1 MIERTGMRCLLVFPE
16 FTAGAFWNYRA
27 TCELMG
33 AKYPASPLGLITV
46 AALLPESWECRLVDC
61 NVEELTEADIEWA
74 DVAFTGGMIVQQ
86 HSSLA
91 LIERLKARGKTVVV
105 GGPDATS
112 SPQLYDSADFL
123 VLGEAEITLP
133 RWLADREAG
142 CAEHVYECGG
152 ERADMSRSP
161 IPRFDLL
168 NFDRY
173 LHVSIQYGRGCP
185 FHCEFCDIVELFGR
199 VPRLKSNEQILKE
212 VDLVYESGHR
222 GHVDFVDDNFIG
234 NKREVKKLLPMLRD
248 WLEEHRWPFEFSTEA
263 SINVS
268 DDEELLQMMQDV
280 GFFALF
286 VGVESPDMETLVAT
300 QKRQNTRRSLAE
312 SIRRINSYGMVVN
325 SGYIIGF
332 DSERGNVSQGMLDLI
347 ETSAVPVNMVGLL
360 AALPGTQLT
369 RRLASEGRLHKDF
382 AVPSADAADQCT
394 GGLNFVTKRPR
405 VEILED
411 YRRVIAEAYAPRAY
425 FNRVFQMGAALNCRE
440 KRLRLPWRERLREL
454 RGFGRL
460 IWRMG
465 VKKDYR
471 IEFWRTLTKLARH
484 NPRALRHG
492 VSWMALYLHFGE
504 FMKVVLTRL
513 DKDIELARASH
524 RTHHEARA
532 ATRKPVAAHGAPPI
546 GILGYPDPR
555 APALRSR
562 LGPIDSAGA

>member
-1 MIERTGMRCLLVFPE
+1 MHCLLIFPE

-46 AALLPESWECRLVDC
+46 AALLPKSWECRLVDC
-61 NVEELTEADIEWA
+61 NVQELSDADIDWA
-74 DVAFTGGMIVQQ
+74 DIVFTGGMIVQQ

-91 LIERLKARGKTVVV
+91 LIERLKASGKTVVA

-112 SPQLYDSADFL
+112 SPHLYDLADFL
-123 VLGEAEITLP
+123 VLGEAEVTLP
-133 RWLADREAG
+133 RWLADLEAG
-142 CAEHVYECGG
+142 CAAHIYECGE

-161 IPRFDLL
+161 VPRFDLL
-168 NFDRY
+168 QFDKY
-173 LHVSIQYGRGCP
+173 LHISIQYGRGCP
-185 FHCEFCDIVELFGR
+185 FHCEFCDIVKLFGQ
-199 VPRLKSNEQILKE
+199 VPRLKSNEQILRE
-212 VDLVYESGHR
+212 IDLLYASGHR

-234 NKREVKKLLPMLRD
+234 NKREVKKLLPVLRD
-248 WLEEHRWPFEFSTEA
+248 WLEAHDWPFEFSTEA
-263 SINVS
+263 SINVA
-268 DDEELLQMMQDV
+268 DDEQLLQLMQDV
-280 GFFALF
+280 GFFVLF
-286 VGVESPDMETLVAT
+286 VGVESPSMETLVAT
-300 QKRQNTRRSLAE
+300 QKRQNTRRSIAE
-312 SIRRINSYGMVVN
+312 SIRKIHSYGMAVN

-332 DSERGNVSQGMLDLI
+332 DAERGSVAQSMLALI
-347 ETSAVPVNMVGLL
+347 EASATPVNMVGLL

-369 RRLASEGRLHKDF
+369 RRLAREGRLHEDF
-382 AVPSADAADQCT
+382 AVPPEDAADQCS

-411 YRRVIAEAYAPRAY
+411 YRRVIAGAYAPHAY
-425 FNRVFQMGAALNCRE
+425 FNRVYQMGAALNCR
-440 KRLRLPWRERLREL
+440 KKKLRLPWRERLREL

-471 IEFWRTLTKLARH
+471 IEFWRTLARLALR

-513 DKDIELARASH
+513 DKDIELAKASH
-524 RTHHEARA
+524 RPHEVRA
-532 ATRKPVAAHGAPPI
+532 TKREPVAALGAAPI
-546 GILGYPDPR
+546 GILRYPDPR
-555 APALRSR
+555 APVLRSR
-562 LGPIDSAGA
+562 LGPTDSAGA

>member
-1 MIERTGMRCLLVFPE
+1 MTEGTGMHCLLIFPE

-46 AALLPESWECRLVDC
+46 AALLPKSWECRLVDC
-61 NVEELTEADIEWA
+61 NVQELSDADIDWA
-74 DVAFTGGMIVQQ
+74 DIVFTGGMIVQQ

-91 LIERLKARGKTVVV
+91 LIERLKASGKTVVA

-112 SPQLYDSADFL
+112 SPHLYDLADFL
-123 VLGEAEITLP
+123 VLGEAEVTLP
-133 RWLADREAG
+133 RWLADLEAG
-142 CAEHVYECGG
+142 CAAHIYECGE

-161 IPRFDLL
+161 VPRFDLL
-168 NFDRY
+168 QFDKC
-173 LHVSIQYGRGCP
+173 LHISIQYGRGCP
-185 FHCEFCDIVELFGR
+185 FHCEFCDIVKLFGQ
-199 VPRLKSNEQILKE
+199 VPRLKSNEQILRE
-212 VDLVYESGHR
+212 IDLLYASGHR

-234 NKREVKKLLPMLRD
+234 NKREVKKLLPVLRD
-248 WLEEHRWPFEFSTEA
+248 WLEAHDWPFEFSTEA
-263 SINVS
+263 SINVA
-268 DDEELLQMMQDV
+268 DDEQLLQLMQDV
-280 GFFALF
+280 GFFVLF
-286 VGVESPDMETLVAT
+286 VGVESPSMETLVAT
-300 QKRQNTRRSLAE
+300 QKRQNTRRSIAE
-312 SIRRINSYGMVVN
+312 SIRKIHSYGMAVN

-332 DSERGNVSQGMLDLI
+332 DAERGSVAQSMLALI
-347 ETSAVPVNMVGLL
+347 EASATPVNMVGLL

-369 RRLASEGRLHKDF
+369 RRLAREGRLHEDF
-382 AVPSADAADQCT
+382 AVPPEDAADQCS

-411 YRRVIAEAYAPRAY
+411 YRRVIAGAYAPHAY
-425 FNRVFQMGAALNCRE
+425 FNRVYQMGAALNCR
-440 KRLRLPWRERLREL
+440 KKKLRLPWRERLREL

-471 IEFWRTLTKLARH
+471 IEFWRTLARLALR

-513 DKDIELARASH
+513 DKDIELAKASH
-524 RTHHEARA
+524 RPHEVRA
-532 ATRKPVAAHGAPPI
+532 TKREPVAALGAAPI
-546 GILGYPDPR
+546 GILRYPDPR
-555 APALRSR
+555 APVLRSR
-562 LGPIDSAGA
+562 LGPTDSAGA